1 MTSPVA
7 GDPISLYR
15 AMARV
20 RAFELLLLGLW
31 EEGRIS
37 GEMHLGTGEEAV
49 AAGLSAHLRDGDAL
63 ALDHRPTPLMLLR
76 GVDPVAMVREM
87 LGREDGLCRG
97 RGGHMHLFSK
107 AHRAASS
114 GIVGAGAPTGAGFA
128 LAAQRLRP
136 GSVALA
142 LFGEGA
148 MNQGMVLE
156 TLNLAVVW
164 QLPLLFVCKDNGWAI
179 TTDSSKVT
187 AGDLEQR
194 AAGFGLPTVNA
205 DGLDPVAVYE
215 ATGTALERSRSGQG
229 PTFLLAR
236 CSRLDGHMAGFLM
249 DRLANRPIA
258 EGGAVLRQVA
268 GATLARGGA
277 SIRDRLASLGNVTER
292 LLRSRG
298 EHRESTV
305 DPIRRARRAWKDRG
319 AALDAVDAEVVA
331 EMAGIRAA
339 ALAGESDA

>member
-1 MTSPVA
+1 MTSSAVA
-7 GDPISLYR
+7 DPMELYH

-49 AAGLSAHLRDGDAL
+49 AAGLAAHLKDDDAL

-114 GIVGAGAPTGAGFA
+114 GIVGAAAPAGAGFA

-136 GSVALA
+136 GSMALA

-164 QLPLLFVCKDNGWAI
+164 KLPLVFVCKDNGWAI
-179 TTDSSKVT
+179 TTDSEKVT
-187 AGDLEQR
+187 AGNLEER
-194 AAGFGLPTVNA
+194 AAGFGLPTANA

-215 ATGTALERSRSGQG
+215 AAGPAVERARSGQG
-229 PTFLLAR
+229 PTFLLVR
-236 CSRLDGHMAGFLM
+236 CARLDGHMAGFLL

-258 EGGAVLRQVA
+258 EGGGVLRQVA

-277 SIRDRLASLGNVTER
+277 GVMDRLASLGSVTER

-298 EHRESTV
+298 EHRESTN
-305 DPIRRARRAWKDRG
+305 DPLRRARRTWKDRG
-319 AALDAVDAEVVA
+319 AALDAVDAEVVE

-339 ALAGESDA
+339 AFARESDA

>member
-1 MTSPVA
+1 MTIPVA
-7 GDPISLYR
+7 TDPISLYR

-63 ALDHRPTPLMLLR
+63 ALDHRPTPFMLLR

-114 GIVGAGAPTGAGFA
+114 GIVGAAAPTGAGFA

-148 MNQGMVLE
+148 MNQGMVME

-164 QLPLLFVCKDNGWAI
+164 RLPLLFVCKDNGWAI

-187 AGDLEQR
+187 AGDVQER
-194 AAGFGLPTVNA
+194 AAAFGLPTVA
-205 DGLDPVAVYE
+205 TDGLDPVAVYE
-215 ATGTALERSRSGQG
+215 AAGAAVERARSGQG

-236 CSRLDGHMAGFLM
+236 CARLDSHMAGFVM
-249 DRLANRPIA
+249 DRVANRPIS

-268 GATLARGGA
+268 GAALARGGA
-277 SIRDRLASLGNVTER
+277 RFAERLASLGSVTER
-292 LLRSRG
+292 LLHSRA
-298 EHRESTV
+298 EHRQSAT
-305 DPIRRARRAWKDRG
+305 DPLRQARRRWKDRAG
-319 AALDAVDAEVVA
+319 ELDAIDAEVVEEIA
-331 EMAGIRAA
+331 AIRAE
-339 ALAGESDA
+339 ALAGEAEQ